1 MVTLLKKELEF
12 EKGIKKK
19 FDIIGSFIGCKPEF
33 INGSIKTI
41 DKTNITYVEP
51 HRIIYK
57 GITFLYFNFTN
68 EVYIKSLDK
77 KIKISEIEDYIK
89 SI

>member
-12 EKGIKKK
+12 EKDIKNK
-19 FDIIGSFIGCKPEF
+19 FDIFGSFIGCQPEF
-33 INGSIKTI
+33 INESIKTI
-41 DKTNITYVEP
+41 DKTNITYVES

-68 EVYIKSLDK
+68 EVYVKSLDK
-77 KIKISEIEDYIK
+77 KIKISEI
-89 SI
+89 